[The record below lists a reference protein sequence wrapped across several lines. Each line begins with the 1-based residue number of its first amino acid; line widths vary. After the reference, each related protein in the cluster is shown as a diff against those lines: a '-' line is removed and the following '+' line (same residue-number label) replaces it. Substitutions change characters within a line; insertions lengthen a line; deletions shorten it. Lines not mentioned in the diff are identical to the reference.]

1 MNRGLAWVFI
11 GGIVGAGFASGEEIW
26 LFFGRYGSF
35 GFLGIVLSGFML
47 GAFGGAIL
55 SWAAKERTRDHR
67 GLFERLMGKRT
78 ALFADIVLSCFLF
91 IIVAVMEAAGGEI
104 GRQFS
109 PASGNLFYIYLI
121 ILAGLRLWRTGGIV
135 AINSILVPVLLLLLL
150 LISAASFKLPAAAD
164 PLPKPALPWWLAA
177 FFYASYNLLL
187 VFSALVGLAEKLDS
201 LKAGRSTSFFASFIL
216 SSLNCI
222 VLAAILRQPQS
233 NLPILALANSLGSA
247 FRLCYIVT
255 LFCAVFTSLL
265 AAVWGLGK
273 RLENIIPELWGEL
286 VILILAW
293 PVSQFGFAKIVAGCY
308 PLFGSLGF
316 LLLILLWAGSVRK
329 NRVALLWVK

>member
-1 MNRGLAWVFI
+1 M
-11 GGIVGAGFASGEEIW
+11 
-26 LFFGRYGSF
+26 
-35 GFLGIVLSGFML
+35 
-47 GAFGGAIL
+47 
-55 SWAAKERTRDHR
+55 
-67 GLFERLMGKRT
+67 
-78 ALFADIVLSCFLF
+78 
-91 IIVAVMEAAGGEI
+91 
-104 GRQFS
+104 
-109 PASGNLFYIYLI
+109 
-121 ILAGLRLWRTGGIV
+121 
-135 AINSILVPVLLLLLL
+135 
-150 LISAASFKLPAAAD
+150 
-164 PLPKPALPWWLAA
+164 
-177 FFYASYNLLL
+177 
-187 VFSALVGLAEKLDS
+187 VFSALVGLADKLDS

-247 FRLCYIVT
+247 FRLSYIVT